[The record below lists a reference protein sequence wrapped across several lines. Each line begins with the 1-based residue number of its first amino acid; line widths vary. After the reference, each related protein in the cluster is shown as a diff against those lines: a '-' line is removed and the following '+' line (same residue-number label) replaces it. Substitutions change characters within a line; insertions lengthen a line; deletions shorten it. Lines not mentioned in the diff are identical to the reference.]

1 MRDNNSWE
9 LWLLIAWVAFIVFV
23 VIPWMNAQ
31 VH

>member
-1 MRDNNSWE
+1 MRDHNSWE

-23 VIPWMNAQ
+23 VIPWMMRQ